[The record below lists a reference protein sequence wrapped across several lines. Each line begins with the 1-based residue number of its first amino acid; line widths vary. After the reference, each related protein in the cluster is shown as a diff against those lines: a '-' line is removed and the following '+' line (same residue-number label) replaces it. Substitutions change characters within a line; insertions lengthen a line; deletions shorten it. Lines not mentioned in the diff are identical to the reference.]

1 MSKTEQQSAAERVK
15 ATHAKSAR
23 KKKQPA
29 RKTKREQ
36 LVRLL
41 GGKSG
46 ADIASLTAKLGWQA
60 HTTRAAI
67 TGLRKAGYEI
77 ETERATDGRL
87 ARYRIVS
94 APASAG

>member
-1 MSKTEQQSAAERVK
+1 MSKPEEQSAADRVK
-15 ATHAKSAR
+15 VPHAGSAR
-23 KKKQPA
+23 KKRQSS

-46 ADIASLTAKLGWQA
+46 ADVASLGAKLGWQA

-67 TGLRKAGYEI
+67 TGLRKAGYDI
-77 ETERATDGRL
+77 ETERATDGRP

>member
-1 MSKTEQQSAAERVK
+1 MSKTEEQAAAGRVN
-15 ATHAKSAR
+15 APHAGSAR
-23 KKKQPA
+23 KKKQTA

-46 ADIASLTAKLGWQA
+46 ADIASLCAKLGWQP
-60 HTTRAAI
+60 HTTRAAT

-77 ETERATDGRL
+77 KTERANDGRP

-94 APASAG
+94 APAPAG

>member
-1 MSKTEQQSAAERVK
+1 MSRTEEQSAADRVK
-15 ATHAKSAR
+15 APHAGSAR
-23 KKKQPA
+23 KKNQPT

-46 ADIASLTAKLGWQA
+46 ADIASLGAKLGWQS
-60 HTTRAAI
+60 HTIRAAI

-77 ETERATDGRL
+77 ETERATGDRP
-87 ARYRIVS
+87 ARYRIVF

>member
-1 MSKTEQQSAAERVK
+1 MSKTEEQSAADRVK
-15 ATHAKSAR
+15 DPHAGSAR
-23 KKKQPA
+23 KKRQSA

-41 GGKSG
+41 GAKSG
-46 ADIASLTAKLGWQA
+46 ADIASLGAKLGWQT

-67 TGLRKAGYEI
+67 TGLRKAGYGI
-77 ETERATDGRL
+77 ETERATDGRP

-94 APASAG
+94 APESAG